1 MRIFASNLLPLFS
14 QLLNDLRGLAPAPIH
29 LYSVG
34 NHFEHFGINAP
45 LVLARILPKLRR
57 ESIPIAWARRW
68 RARLKGR
75 APNRGGGGWAGESEE
90 LRKILHRQFR
100 VPQDPH
106 EQAAPDY
113 FVIRNGDGYFARAP
127 EPNVATPLAHLLVA
141 NFRKRLDDCS
151 ARQDR

>member
-1 MRIFASNLLPLFS
+1 MLPLFS

-75 APNRGGGGWAGESEE
+75 APNRGGGDGRENQRSFAKSSTDSSAS
-90 LRKILHRQFR
+90 RKILMSRPR
-100 VPQDPH
+100 P
-106 EQAAPDY
+106 
-113 FVIRNGDGYFARAP
+113 
-127 EPNVATPLAHLLVA
+127 TTL
-141 NFRKRLDDCS
+141 
-151 ARQDR
+151 